1 MKQFKPETCALVLID
16 YQVGT
21 LQLIRSMSSD
31 VSLRNVVIL
40 AKAAIAFGMPVVLT
54 TSQKDQIQGPLAQS
68 LQKVLPDAYKNCVKR
83 IRPLWNV
90 MLIAALGYYVGWW
103 LPWPIFGY
111 HALTS
116 FRK

>member
-1 MKQFKPETCALVLID
+1 V
-16 YQVGT
+16 T
-21 LQLIRSMSSD
+21 LADAFGGINSTAMTFNGQSAI
-31 VSLRNVVIL
+31 ITG
-40 AKAAIAFGMPVVLT
+40 AAGGIGMPVVLT

-68 LQKVLPDAYKNCVKR
+68 LQKVLPDADKNCVKR
-83 IRPLWNV
+83 IRHLWNV

-103 LPWPIFGY
+103 LPWLIFGY